1 MEKRFVNVG
10 SVAGRKI
17 SGYAATFD
25 HTADLGRFKER
36 IKPGA
41 FTRALNKDILCLM
54 DHDPGRVL
62 GRTKSGTLRL
72 SEDDV
77 GLKYE
82 LDLPDT
88 TTGRDLV
95 EMATRND
102 LGGMS
107 FGFTV
112 PKNGQE
118 WVSDTRILTA
128 VDLVEISVVSA
139 HPAYEGTSVA
149 LRSKNHK
156 NKYQLYLETV

>member
-1 MEKRFVNVG
+1 MEKRFANVG

-17 SGYAATFD
+17 TGYAATFD

-41 FTRALNKDILCLM
+41 FTRSLGKDILCLM
-54 DHDPGRVL
+54 DHDAGKVL

-72 SEDDV
+72 TEDAS

-95 EMATRND
+95 EMATRGD

-112 PKNGQE
+112 PKDGQE
-118 WVSDTRILTA
+118 WISDTRILTA

-149 LRSKNHK
+149 LRSKARK
-156 NKYQLYLETV
+156 NKIQRFLETI